1 MKPIHL
7 VYATSNA
14 ACTLLFILRM
24 VYSNATTTPSTQGS
38 DWRGRPSSKH
48 TSRGVDFNRRDSSG
62 DVSSSHRILSSGQKS
77 RRIGKGPHKCTTST
91 GDKDDDENK
100 LKAPRHVV
108 TFLSTLRPA
117 VVSPTVA
124 Q

>member
-38 DWRGRPSSKH
+38 DWRGRPSSKR
-48 TSRGVDFNRRDSSG
+48 TSHSLDFNRRDSSG
-62 DVSSSHRILSSGQKS
+62 GSSSSRGTLSSGQKS
-77 RRIGKGPHKCTTST
+77 RRIGTGPHKYTST
-91 GDKDDDENK
+91 GDKDDKPDTDEK
-100 LKAPRHVV
+100 KTR
-108 TFLSTLRPA
+108 
-117 VVSPTVA
+117 VS
-124 Q
+124 